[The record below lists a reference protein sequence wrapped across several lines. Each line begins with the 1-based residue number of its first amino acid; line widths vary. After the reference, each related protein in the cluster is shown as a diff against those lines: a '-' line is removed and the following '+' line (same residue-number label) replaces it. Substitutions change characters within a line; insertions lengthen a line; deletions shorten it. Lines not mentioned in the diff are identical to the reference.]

1 MQRPLRITL
10 ALTLTLTWIT
20 AAQAQ
25 VTNEADVASP
35 EAIVRA
41 AYESISRAPSEPFNW
56 DRFRS
61 LFLPE
66 AMLLPNV
73 EQTDGDAEVFS
84 TDEFIA
90 WVEGSYAENAPTG
103 GPEDQGMVEEAVRNE
118 VLRYGD
124 VAQVFSTY
132 RMRTWEND
140 ETLVR
145 GINSFQLVHRDSR
158 WWIVSIVWDDETG
171 AGPIPERFLSGR

>member
-1 MQRPLRITL
+1 MRRPALITL
-10 ALTLTLTWIT
+10 ALSLAWIT
-20 AAQAQ
+20 TAHAQ
-25 VTNEADVASP
+25 VPSDGDVASP
-35 EAIVRA
+35 EAIVSA
-41 AYESISRAPSEPFNW
+41 AYESISRAPGEPFDW

-66 AMLLPNV
+66 ALLLPNI
-73 EQTDGDAEVFS
+73 EQTGGDAEVFS

-90 WVEGSYAENAPTG
+90 WVEGSYTENTPIG
-103 GPEDQGMVEEAVRNE
+103 SPEDQGMVEEAVRNE
-118 VLRYGD
+118 VLHYGD

-132 RMRTWEND
+132 RMSNWDSD

-145 GINSFQLVHRDSR
+145 GINSFQLVHRDGR
-158 WWIVSIVWDDETG
+158 WWIVTIVWDDETG

>member
-1 MQRPLRITL
+1 MRRPLRFTL
-10 ALTLTLTWIT
+10 ALSLAWIT

-25 VTNEADVASP
+25 VPNDGDVASP
-35 EAIVRA
+35 EAIVSA
-41 AYESISRAPSEPFNW
+41 AYESISRAPSEPFDW

-66 AMLLPNV
+66 AMLLPNI
-73 EQTDGDAEVFS
+73 EQTGGDAEVFS

-90 WVEGSYAENAPTG
+90 WVEGYYTENARVG
-103 GPEDQGMVEEAVRNE
+103 GPDDQGMVEEAVRNE

-132 RMRTWEND
+132 QMHYWEND
-140 ETLVR
+140 EILVR
-145 GINSFQLVHRDSR
+145 GINSFQLVQRDGR

-171 AGPIPERFLSGR
+171 AGPIPERFLGDR